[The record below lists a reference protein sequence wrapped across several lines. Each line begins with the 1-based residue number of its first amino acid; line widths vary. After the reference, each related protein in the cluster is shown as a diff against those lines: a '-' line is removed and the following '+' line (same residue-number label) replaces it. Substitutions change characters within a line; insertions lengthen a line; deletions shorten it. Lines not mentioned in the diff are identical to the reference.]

1 MEVFIMNQLT
11 VVEQKL
17 VPFGDYEILAVKT
30 GDGKIHAAVSWVC
43 NGIKLNENQKD
54 RQVKNIQSDLVLSKG
69 SKKLSVIFDGQVR
82 EALCIE
88 LDYLPLWLAKIS
100 ITPSMQESNPVAV
113 ENLVNYQLKAKVVLA
128 EAFLLKQQPT
138 QAEIIAMIAQ
148 QGVEQ
153 ERRLNAVEQLT
164 AQLEAQQEHITQIVS
179 LNPNEWKDKIN
190 VILNKIALIRG
201 GGEQYRQVRNESYG
215 LLEKRGHCR
224 LNIRLENR
232 KKEALANGVIP
243 KSKIEKFKKIDVI
256 ADDPKLVEI
265 YLAIVKEMAITHKI
279 KVEGLG
285 A

>member
-1 MEVFIMNQLT
+1 MNQLT
-11 VVEQKL
+11 VVEQQL

-88 LDYLPLWLAKIS
+88 LDFLPLWLAKIS
-100 ITPSMQESNPVAV
+100 ITPSMQENNPKAV
-113 ENLVNYQLKAKVVLA
+113 ENLVTYQLKAKDVLA
-128 EAFLLKQQPT
+128 EAFLPQAQPKT
-138 QAEIIAMIAQ
+138 QAELIAMIAQ

-153 ERRLNAVEQLT
+153 ERRLNVVEQRT
-164 AQLEAQQEHITQIVS
+164 AQLAAQQENITQIVS
-179 LNPNEWKDKIN
+179 LNPNEWKDKVN
-190 VILNKIALIRG
+190 VILNKIALARG
-201 GGEQYRQVRNESYG
+201 GGEQYRLVRNESYE
-215 LLEKRGHCR
+215 LLERRGHCR

-232 KKEALANGVIP
+232 KKEALSNGIIS
-243 KSKIEKFKKIDVI
+243 KAKIEKFKKIDVI
-256 ADDPKLVEI
+256 ADDPKLIEI
-265 YLAIVKEMAITHKI
+265 YLAIVKDMAITHKI
-279 KVEGLG
+279 NVEGLG

>member
-1 MEVFIMNQLT
+1 MNLVIIQNEQAVTTSLQVAQDFEKGHNHVLRDIDALREGVQNWTDLFKEDVYEHPQNKQQYRMFYMNRDGFALLAMGFTGSKALEFKLKYIQAFNEMERQLT
-11 VVEQKL
+11 
-17 VPFGDYEILAVKT
+17 
-30 GDGKIHAAVSWVC
+30 
-43 NGIKLNENQKD
+43 
-54 RQVKNIQSDLVLSKG
+54 
-69 SKKLSVIFDGQVR
+69 
-82 EALCIE
+82 
-88 LDYLPLWLAKIS
+88 
-100 ITPSMQESNPVAV
+100 
-113 ENLVNYQLKAKVVLA
+113 
-128 EAFLLKQQPT
+128 QPT
-138 QAEIIAMIAQ
+138 TAELIAMMAQ

-153 ERRLNAVEQLT
+153 ERRINAVEQLT

-201 GGEQYRQVRNESYG
+201 GGEQYRLVRNESYG

>member
-1 MEVFIMNQLT
+1 MNQLT
-11 VVEQKL
+11 VVEQQL

-88 LDYLPLWLAKIS
+88 LDFLPLWLAKIS
-100 ITPSMQESNPVAV
+100 ITPSMQENNPKAV
-113 ENLVNYQLKAKVVLA
+113 ENLVTYQLKAKDVLA
-128 EAFLLKQQPT
+128 EAFLPQAQPKT
-138 QAEIIAMIAQ
+138 QAELIAMIAQ

-153 ERRLNAVEQLT
+153 ERRLNVVEQRT
-164 AQLEAQQEHITQIVS
+164 AQLAAQQENITQIVS
-179 LNPNEWKDKIN
+179 LNPNEWKDKVN
-190 VILNKIALIRG
+190 VILNKIALARG
-201 GGEQYRQVRNESYG
+201 GGEQYRLVRNESYE
-215 LLEKRGHCR
+215 LLERRGHCR

-232 KKEALANGVIP
+232 KKEALSNGIIS
-243 KSKIEKFKKIDVI
+243 KAKIEKFKKIDVI

-265 YLAIVKEMAITHKI
+265 YLAIVKDMAITHKI
-279 KVEGLG
+279 NVEGLG

>member
-1 MEVFIMNQLT
+1 MNQLT

-30 GDGKIHAAVSWVC
+30 DDGKIRAAVSWVC

-88 LDYLPLWLAKIS
+88 LDFLPLWLAKIS
-100 ITPSMQESNPVAV
+100 ITPSMQENNPQAV
-113 ENLVNYQLKAKVVLA
+113 ENLVTYQLKAKDVLA
-128 EAFLLKQQPT
+128 EAFLPQVQPKT
-138 QAEIIAMIAQ
+138 QAELIAMIAQ

-153 ERRLNAVEQLT
+153 ERRLNVVEQRT
-164 AQLEAQQEHITQIVS
+164 AQLAAQQENITQIVS
-179 LNPNEWKDKIN
+179 LNPNEWKDKVN
-190 VILNKIALIRG
+190 VILNKIALARG
-201 GGEQYRQVRNESYG
+201 GGEQYRLARNESYE
-215 LLEKRGHCR
+215 LLERRGHCR

-232 KKEALANGVIP
+232 KKEALSNGIIS
-243 KSKIEKFKKIDVI
+243 KAKIEKFKKIDVI